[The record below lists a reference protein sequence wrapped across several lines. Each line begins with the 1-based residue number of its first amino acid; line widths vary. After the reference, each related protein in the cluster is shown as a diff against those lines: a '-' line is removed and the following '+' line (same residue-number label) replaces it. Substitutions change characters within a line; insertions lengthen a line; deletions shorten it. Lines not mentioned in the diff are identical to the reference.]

1 MIRIQT
7 VNMFFFLLTS
17 ENKQIEQINGS
28 VYQLSTLGSNT
39 GGKEYILYTFFYKKK
54 NSALVSKQVCRES

>member
-39 GGKEYILYTFFYKKK
+39 GGKEYILYSFFYKKFCP
-54 NSALVSKQVCRES
+54 S